1 MPRYL
6 ALVLLCGVASTAEAQ
21 HRYPLVYGPAGR
33 PYGPTQAHYQYLRQ
47 YGRPWHGYGGL
58 VAPSG
63 VGSGP
68 FTVSGGYLPV
78 WGGYGA
84 PFYAP
89 PVTVVAP
96 GYYGYFGPS
105 YPAPVFTAPVYVNP
119 VAAPVPLAWSAPVMT
134 DPLAAVLQQH
144 QQHWGHQLPAA
155 KPDPIA
161 RPVVPSSTDA
171 RLRSLEAQSK
181 GDRDMREQKWL
192 QAYIDYKKAVQ
203 LASDRADAH
212 LRLGLALIAL
222 QHYDSA
228 ATSLKRAVS
237 LNPGVAQS
245 ELTLETLFGPGSELA
260 RSSVTH
266 KLIDYVNDDIRD
278 PDRLFLL
285 GVLLHID
292 HDADRAAQL
301 FETAARLG
309 GMKQHLHAF
318 LTEPPVTEPAGVPI
332 ENDPDAPHEPPPPPA
347 PAIDETQPTVPTEP
361 QAVPPAT
368 TPPLPRTSGPRLP
381 RPNPILPTPLPTAS
395 R

>member
-278 PDRLFLL
+278 PDRLFLM
-285 GVLLHID
+285 GVLLHFD
-292 HDADRAAQL
+292 NDPRAREVL
-301 FETAARLG
+301 ETGMRLSG
-309 GMKQHLHAF
+309 GDSHFAAF
-318 LTEPPVTEPAGVPI
+318 LQPAVKPAATTPTPSAPVTPT
-332 ENDPDAPHEPPPPPA
+332 PPA
-347 PAIDETQPTVPTEP
+347 PAP
-361 QAVPPAT
+361 QAVPALPPGLPPA
-368 TPPLPRTSGPRLP
+368 PLPEASPPVDAGPRLE
-381 RPNPILPTPLPTAS
+381 LPTE
-395 R
+395 